1 MNANSCQKTASPS
14 RRLQVDVAA
23 PSPELRDA
31 SAGVTDVAPK
41 DAIPPSS
48 RPSLVPPANPGRSD
62 TARNRSVLQGI
73 SKLAPGVTSK
83 FNLAADC
90 ALVIAASAVSTAG
103 RGSWHHTGLV
113 ICIALGVWM
122 LGARVLRHYDA
133 WSEGL
138 FGELA
143 VTSVLVI
150 SVAVALQL
158 LNQVPGNERFSG
170 VGTFLLLTWPAVW
183 FVRSAVVAFRAWRH
197 SPPEQVLIIGTGPL
211 GRVTGEDVRDA
222 SKRRQLFGYLG
233 WTDEVKPRRLPAPS
247 LGRCDEL
254 ENCLKQNA
262 IAEVYIAGNPAKNGE
277 AMQSAIRTCERFGV
291 PFALPAYGF
300 RLSRARPV
308 NGQGLRDGYVHF
320 LNVEHKPVQMVVKRL
335 FDIAASALAL
345 WILSPI
351 ILAAALLI
359 KLTSPGPI
367 FFKQQRVGMH
377 GRTFFMLK
385 FRSMVANAEEMKKR
399 LLADN
404 EQNGPIFK
412 IKKDPRITP
421 VGRFIRKFSIDELP
435 QLINVL
441 RGEMS
446 IVGPRPPLPSEVAQ
460 YEPWQRRR
468 LSVRPGLTCLWQ
480 VSGRNKIGFQDWMY
494 LDMQYIDHW
503 SLGQDFNLIL
513 KTVPVVLTGK
523 GAS

>member
-1 MNANSCQKTASPS
+1 MNAADSSCHDT
-14 RRLQVDVAA
+14 
-23 PSPELRDA
+23 
-31 SAGVTDVAPK
+31 
-41 DAIPPSS
+41 PPSS
-48 RPSLVPPANPGRSD
+48 RRIPLEVPSASADESPREPDPSAPTPLTIAPSQRGD
-62 TARNRSVLQGI
+62 TLSRRNRVLNGI
-73 SKLAPGVTSK
+73 SNLAPGITSK
-83 FNLAADC
+83 LNLAADC
-90 ALVIAASAVSTAG
+90 ALVIAASALSTAG
-103 RGSWHHTGLV
+103 RGSWHHTALV

-150 SVAVALQL
+150 SVAVALHL

-170 VGTFLLLTWPAVW
+170 VGTFLVFTWPAVW
-183 FVRSAVVAFRAWRH
+183 FVRSTVVAFRAWRH
-197 SPPEQVLIIGTGPL
+197 SPPEQVLIMGTGPL
-211 GRVTGEDVRDA
+211 GRVTGEDIRDS
-222 SKRRQLFGYLG
+222 SKRRQVFGYLG
-233 WTDEVKPRRLPAPS
+233 WTDDLKQRRLPAPS
-247 LGRCDEL
+247 LGKWVDL
-254 ENCLKQNA
+254 ESVLKQNA
-262 IAEVYIAGNPAKNGE
+262 IAEVYIAGNPAKNGD

-320 LNVEHKPVQMVVKRL
+320 LNIEHKPVQMVMKRL
-335 FDIAASALAL
+335 FDIASSALAL

-351 ILAAALLI
+351 ILFAALLI

-367 FFKQQRVGMH
+367 FFKQERVGMH
-377 GRTFFMLK
+377 GKAFYMLK
-385 FRSMVANAEEMKKR
+385 FRSMVANAEELKQK
-399 LLADN
+399 LLDEN
-404 EQNGPIFK
+404 EQNGPVFK
-412 IKKDPRITP
+412 IKKDPRITA
-421 VGRFIRKFSIDELP
+421 VGRFIRKFSVDELP

-446 IVGPRPPLPSEVAQ
+446 VVGPRPPLPTEVAQ

-480 VSGRNKIGFQDWMY
+480 VSGRNKVGFQDWMY